1 MSILIDENTTFI
13 MWEQHRAMN
22 CAASDLSLVLPVQ
35 TGGMILSRKLR
46 VSTRSTEFSK
56 RQ

>member
-13 MWEQHRAMN
+13 MWRQHRAMN
-22 CAASDLSLVLPVQ
+22 CAVSDLSP
-35 TGGMILSRKLR
+35 KLR
-46 VSTRSTEFSK
+46 VSTRSTEYPE